1 MPPCRIW
8 LTHDMLSDL
17 AHSHACKHKRFLIA
31 RKQELRAR
39 KDATTIS
46 LLYYKG
52 TDLSEAHL
60 GDLGLAEQM
69 QVLDLRCSR
78 ALSALSCCIADSDLR
93 FLDLSYSSLTALPFE
108 VVKLPV
114 LEVLRLRRCPDL
126 TDLPG
131 GLAHMPTLR

>member
-1 MPPCRIW
+1 VPPCRIW

-17 AHSHACKHKRFLIA
+17 AHTHACKHKRFLIA
-31 RKQELRAR
+31 SHKESFRKQELRAR

-52 TDLSEAHL
+52 TD
-60 GDLGLAEQM
+60 LAEQM

-131 GLAHMPTLR
+131 GLAYMPTLR